1 MAWVLFAFS
10 VVLAVFE
17 LWLNSPAIGTFNFFG
32 LVDGPEEI
40 ATFVLLVY
48 GVWLLAGVVD
58 VVFLFVLKGR
68 RNRIEGLASDVRR
81 LSRRLVATDPIIT
94 E

>member
-1 MAWVLFAFS
+1 VAWVLFAFS

-17 LWLNSPAIGTFNFFG
+17 LWVNSPAIGTFNFFG

-40 ATFVLLVY
+40 ETFVLLIY
-48 GVWLLAGVVD
+48 GVWLLVGVVD

-68 RNRIEGLASDVRR
+68 RNRIVVLGG
-81 LSRRLVATDPIIT
+81 LVALIVPLLYIFWRLNS
-94 E
+94 

>member
-1 MAWVLFAFS
+1 VAWVLFAFS

-17 LWLNSPAIGTFNFFG
+17 LWVNSTAIGTFNFFG

-40 ATFVLLVY
+40 ATFVLLIY
-48 GVWLLAGVVD
+48 GVWLLVG

-68 RNRIEGLASDVRR
+68 RNRIVGLANDVRR